1 MTGPLDGIRVIEVA
15 NWLAAPGTTVMM
27 ADMGADVVKVEPP
40 SGDFYRGHLATDR
53 GGGRNYN
60 FEFENRG
67 KRSITL
73 DLTQPDAS
81 EVVKRLCED
90 ADIFVTNLVRQRVA
104 RYDLSYDG
112 LRQRNPRLVYTSITG
127 YGARGPEADKPGF
140 DASSFWARSGIMGMI
155 GKPDEVPTV
164 NRGGQ
169 GDHATALAA
178 LAATLAALRQRDQ
191 TGESQFVDIALQR
204 TGVFT
209 LAGDIQQ
216 QLGGLPARPHQDRT
230 KQGIVTWN
238 PYRTRDGRWLMLVM
252 VNPVR
257 YWNRFARC
265 LEREDLIDDP
275 RYTTTA
281 GLQQHGA
288 ALIPELDAIFAT
300 RDLEHWG
307 ERLDAHELLWATVA
321 TVPEVIA
328 DPQLAQ
334 YDAFPEVPTA
344 DGNPYRVV
352 GVPFEIVDAEV
363 RPRGP
368 APQIGEH
375 TAEVLSER
383 GFSDD
388 EVAAL
393 AADRVFG

>member
-1 MTGPLDGIRVIEVA
+1 MTGPLDGIRVVEVA
-15 NWLAAPGTTVMM
+15 NWLAAPNTTMMM

-40 SGDFYRGHLATDR
+40 TGDFYRGHLAADR

-73 DLTQPDAS
+73 DLTQRGAS
-81 EVVKRLCED
+81 DVVKRLCED
-90 ADIFVTNLVRQRVA
+90 ADIFVTNLVRERVA
-104 RYDLSYDG
+104 RYDLSYDE

-140 DASSFWARSGIMGMI
+140 DASAFWAQSGIMGMI
-155 GKPDEVPTV
+155 GKPDEAPTV

-169 GDHATALAA
+169 GDRTTALAA

-204 TGVFT
+204 TGVYT

-216 QLGGLPARPHQDRT
+216 QLGGLPPRPHQDRT
-230 KQGIVTWN
+230 RQGIVTWN
-238 PYRTRDGRWLMLVM
+238 PYRTRDGRWFMLVM
-252 VNPVR
+252 VNPAR

-300 RDLEHWG
+300 RDLAEWG

-321 TVPEVIA
+321 SIPEVIA
-328 DPQLAQ
+328 DPQLAE
-334 YDAFPEVPTA
+334 YDAFPEVPTS
-344 DGNPYRVV
+344 DGSSYRVI
-352 GVPFEIVDAEV
+352 GAPFEIAGAEV

-368 APQIGEH
+368 APEIGEH
-375 TAEVLSER
+375 TAEVLNEH

-393 AADRVFG
+393 AADRMFG